1 MFKVLS
7 SLLIKP
13 SQALVDETSL
23 SRFVHRAT
31 SEEKRRIY
39 NRVIRQ
45 AAEEQRALLNSHHE
59 RSSKAKALI

>member
-7 SLLIKP
+7 SLLLKP

-45 AAEEQRALLNSHHE
+45 AAEEQRALLNSHNE
-59 RSSKAKALI
+59 RSSKAKALV